1 MSIEQQAQYTYAE
14 HSFRAAFERD
24 PSNHMALNYLGYMMA
39 DRGERLYESVQLI
52 QRALESAPH
61 NGAYLDSLGWAY
73 FKLEKWDLAE
83 TYLRQASEQLRQNSV
98 IQDHFGDLLFQRG
111 RYTEAIETW
120 ERAIAGDAESID
132 LPTIERKI
140 KDARGRV
147 GR

>member
-1 MSIEQQAQYTYAE
+1 MG
-14 HSFRAAFERD
+14 FC
-24 PSNHMALNYLGYMMA
+24 G
-39 DRGERLYESVQLI
+39 
-52 QRALESAPH
+52 
-61 NGAYLDSLGWAY
+61 
-73 FKLEKWDLAE
+73 